1 MGIELVT
8 AYTGT
13 NHVSS
18 SQDGALYAGIVGL
31 DNYVFTTGQQLQAT
45 MEDANTLV
53 VASGNGLINGRH
65 FEVTGT
71 VSFTIPTG
79 SQDMMVSN
87 LAVIRYTKGSDSVES
102 VTPLVLTGE
111 PVAENPQDPEYNEG
125 SILDGVSTVDFPIYR
140 VVTTGISAG
149 DPVQLFEVVRPLASY
164 QDVRLVGHGTATFSG
179 GCSGAVEV
187 WAYDIGD
194 GTLMVQ
200 AMCNANH
207 GAYISFRAAGT
218 YNAVALTLP
227 EGYYVPGIYFDTPLF
242 AQNNDLSAMVQISAT
257 GELRVFVSCSRAAG
271 QYGMSSR
278 CLMFRPG
285 LDLGLRT

>member
-1 MGIELVT
+1 MGVELVT

-31 DNYVFTTGQQLQAT
+31 DNYVFTTGQKLQAT

-65 FEVTGT
+65 FEVTDT

-79 SQDMMVSN
+79 SQDMMTSN
-87 LAVIRYTKGSDSVES
+87 LAVIRYTKGADSVES

-111 PVAENPQDPEYNEG
+111 PVAENPQDPAYNEG

-149 DPVQLFEVVRPLASY
+149 EPEQLFDVVNPIANTRFK
-164 QDVRLVGHGTATFSG
+164 RLWSG
-179 GCSGAVEV
+179 SMRNPEHPVTIPAPG
-187 WAYDIGD
+187 IGD
-194 GTLMVQ
+194 YSLVLVRGD
-200 AMCNANH
+200 AMNVLLLRDV
-207 GAYISFRAAGT
+207 GDGWQ
-218 YNAVALTLP
+218 
-227 EGYYVPGIYFDTPLF
+227 G
-242 AQNNDLSAMVQISAT
+242 SAMRTSSGNSACSIQVTDWSQDSITIKEYVYSSHSNPKLGGTVTRNAGDWMNIT
-257 GELRVFVSCSRAAG
+257 GIWGIA
-271 QYGMSSR
+271 
-278 CLMFRPG
+278 
-285 LDLGLRT
+285 

>member
-1 MGIELVT
+1 MGVELVT

-31 DNYVFTTGQQLQAT
+31 DNYVFTTGQKLQAT

-65 FEVTGT
+65 FEVTDT

-79 SQDMMVSN
+79 SQDMMTSN
-87 LAVIRYTKGSDSVES
+87 LAVIRYTKGADSVES

-111 PVAENPQDPEYNEG
+111 PVAENPQDPTYNEG

-149 DPVQLFEVVRPLASY
+149 DPVQLFDVVNPLVKASRFKRLWSGS
-164 QDVRLVGHGTATFSG
+164 VRNPGQPMTIPAPG
-179 GCSGAVEV
+179 
-187 WAYDIGD
+187 IGD
-194 GTLMVQ
+194 YSLVLMRGNGMNVLLLRDVGSDPQGGAIRVDSGNYACSITVTNWAQDSITIADYIYSSHSNPTLGGTVTH
-200 AMCNANH
+200 NA
-207 GAYISFRAAGT
+207 GDWMTITGIWG
-218 YNAVALTLP
+218 VA
-227 EGYYVPGIYFDTPLF
+227 
-242 AQNNDLSAMVQISAT
+242 
-257 GELRVFVSCSRAAG
+257 
-271 QYGMSSR
+271 
-278 CLMFRPG
+278 
-285 LDLGLRT
+285 

>member
-1 MGIELVT
+1 MGVELVT

-65 FEVTGT
+65 FEVTDT

-79 SQDMMVSN
+79 SQDMMTSN
-87 LAVIRYTKGSDSVES
+87 LAVIRYTKGADSVES

-111 PVAENPQDPEYNEG
+111 PAAEDPQDPAYNEG
-125 SILDGVSTVDFPIYR
+125 SILEGVSTVDFPIYR

-149 DPVQLFEVVRPLASY
+149 EPVQLFDVVEPLVRASRFRELWSGSWKPSSTPATLSVPGVGDYSLIVVRADAVNSLCVRGVTSVQGGSTFLADGSNY
-164 QDVRLVGHGTATFSG
+164 TNTVSVGISDWSEDSLTFSRLQITAT
-179 GCSGAVEV
+179 
-187 WAYDIGD
+187 
-194 GTLMVQ
+194 T
-200 AMCNANH
+200 N
-207 GAYISFRAAGT
+207 
-218 YNAVALTLP
+218 
-227 EGYYVPGIYFDTPLF
+227 
-242 AQNNDLSAMVQISAT
+242 
-257 GELRVFVSCSRAAG
+257 
-271 QYGMSSR
+271 
-278 CLMFRPG
+278 PG
-285 LDLGLRT
+285 LGQNITRAGGSIGTVSNIWGIV

>member
-1 MGIELVT
+1 MGVELVT

-65 FEVTGT
+65 FEITDT

-79 SQDMMVSN
+79 SQDMMTSN
-87 LAVIRYTKGSDSVES
+87 LAVIRYTKGADSVES

-111 PVAENPQDPEYNEG
+111 PVAKDPQDPAYNKG

-149 DPVQLFEVVRPLASY
+149 EPEPLFEVVGSLSSPRGVMECLAGESQTVDKDPNLQGNGVY
-164 QDVRLVGHGTATFSG
+164 VMR
-179 GCSGAVEV
+179 SGAMVTLIVRGGSV
-187 WAYDIGD
+187 WGPY
-194 GTLMVQ
+194 VQ
-200 AMCNANH
+200 SN
-207 GAYISFRAAGT
+207 GKTTIF
-218 YNAVALTLP
+218 TLP
-227 EGYYVPGIYFDTPLF
+227 NEYRPAKTFGSTWISPGAAIYGTVTVYHDGK
-242 AQNNDLSAMVQISAT
+242 I
-257 GELRVFVSCSRAAG
+257 EL
-271 QYGMSSR
+271 QMSS
-278 CLMFRPG
+278 G
-285 LDLGLRT
+285 SRTNYYQFAATYVASDSVA

>member
-1 MGIELVT
+1 MGVELVT

-31 DNYVFTTGQQLQAT
+31 DNYVFTTGQKLQAT

-65 FEVTGT
+65 FEVTDT

-79 SQDMMVSN
+79 SQDMMTSN
-87 LAVIRYTKGSDSVES
+87 LAVIRYTKGADSVES

-111 PVAENPQDPEYNEG
+111 PVAENPQDPAYNEG

-149 DPVQLFEVVRPLASY
+149 EPEQLFDVVNPLARASRFKKLWSGS
-164 QDVRLVGHGTATFSG
+164 VRNPDHPITLQAPG
-179 GCSGAVEV
+179 
-187 WAYDIGD
+187 IGD
-194 GTLMVQ
+194 YSLVIVRGNGMNVLILRDVGSDPQGGAIRTGSGNYACSITVTDWSQDSITITEYIYSSHSNPKLGGTVTR
-200 AMCNANH
+200 NA
-207 GAYISFRAAGT
+207 GDWMTIT
-218 YNAVALTLP
+218 
-227 EGYYVPGIYFDTPLF
+227 GIWGI
-242 AQNNDLSAMVQISAT
+242 A
-257 GELRVFVSCSRAAG
+257 
-271 QYGMSSR
+271 
-278 CLMFRPG
+278 
-285 LDLGLRT
+285 

>member
-1 MGIELVT
+1 MGVELVT

-65 FEVTGT
+65 FEVTDT

-79 SQDMMVSN
+79 SQDMMTSN
-87 LAVIRYTKGSDSVES
+87 LAVIRYTKGADSVES

-111 PVAENPQDPEYNEG
+111 PVAENPQDPSYNKG

-140 VVTTGISAG
+140 IVTTGISAA
-149 DPVQLFEVVRPLASY
+149 DPVQLFDVVDPLAKASA
-164 QDVRLVGHGTATFSG
+164 QL
-179 GCSGAVEV
+179 SGAPLVRGGTKTLSSWTASSTAGRYYSIVLTASEV
-187 WAYDIGD
+187 QSLIGRPYDPERDAFVAMSAQSNRSASIEVATVNEYGNLYAYASGNP
-194 GTLMVQ
+194 TSMQVSWVLV
-200 AMCNANH
+200 
-207 GAYISFRAAGT
+207 AG
-218 YNAVALTLP
+218 
-227 EGYYVPGIYFDTPLF
+227 
-242 AQNNDLSAMVQISAT
+242 
-257 GELRVFVSCSRAAG
+257 
-271 QYGMSSR
+271 
-278 CLMFRPG
+278 
-285 LDLGLRT
+285 

>member
-65 FEVTGT
+65 FEVTNT
-71 VSFTIPTG
+71 VSFIIPTG
-79 SQDMMVSN
+79 SQDMMTSN
-87 LAVIRYTKGSDSVES
+87 LAVIRYTKGADSVES

-111 PVAENPQDPEYNEG
+111 PAAEDPQDPAYNEG

-149 DPVQLFEVVRPLASY
+149 DPEPLFEVVGTIAKTRFRRLWSGS
-164 QDVRLVGHGTATFSG
+164 VRNPNQATTFPAPG
-179 GCSGAVEV
+179 
-187 WAYDIGD
+187 IGD
-194 GTLMVQ
+194 YSLVLVRGNGMNVLLLRDVGSDPQGGAIRGTSSN
-200 AMCNANH
+200 NACSITVTEW
-207 GAYISFRAAGT
+207 AQDSITLTEYIYSGHS
-218 YNAVALTLP
+218 NPTL
-227 EGYYVPGIYFDTPLF
+227 GSTVIRNSGDWMTITGIWGI
-242 AQNNDLSAMVQISAT
+242 A
-257 GELRVFVSCSRAAG
+257 
-271 QYGMSSR
+271 
-278 CLMFRPG
+278 
-285 LDLGLRT
+285 

>member
-1 MGIELVT
+1 MGVELVT

-31 DNYVFTTGQQLQAT
+31 DNYVFTTGQKLQAT

-65 FEVTGT
+65 FEVTDT

-79 SQDMMVSN
+79 SQDMMTSN
-87 LAVIRYTKGSDSVES
+87 LAVIRYTKGADSVES

-111 PVAENPQDPEYNEG
+111 PVAKDPQDPAYNEG

-149 DPVQLFEVVRPLASY
+149 EPEQLFDVVGPLSDVPRTEWRFATDGPVVSSWTVISGNVKQGTAITGARMAEIIGRPLDAGDLVNVRNGDIRAAPNS
-164 QDVRLVGHGTATFSG
+164 DVVAWRSTSDGGLSVTATNVG
-179 GCSGAVEV
+179 GAVRFRV
-187 WAYDIGD
+187 DI
-194 GTLMVQ
+194 LY
-200 AMCNANH
+200 H
-207 GAYISFRAAGT
+207 
-218 YNAVALTLP
+218 
-227 EGYYVPGIYFDTPLF
+227 VP
-242 AQNNDLSAMVQISAT
+242 
-257 GELRVFVSCSRAAG
+257 
-271 QYGMSSR
+271 
-278 CLMFRPG
+278 
-285 LDLGLRT
+285 

>member
-65 FEVTGT
+65 FEVTDT

-79 SQDMMVSN
+79 SQDMMTSN
-87 LAVIRYTKGSDSVES
+87 LAVIRYTKGADSVES

-111 PVAENPQDPEYNEG
+111 PVAEDPQDPAYNEG

-149 DPVQLFEVVRPLASY
+149 EPERLFDVVEPLVRASRFRQLW
-164 QDVRLVGHGTATFSG
+164 SG
-179 GCSGAVEV
+179 SMRNPNPPMTIPAPG
-187 WAYDIGD
+187 IGD
-194 GTLMVQ
+194 YSLVLMRGNGMNVLLLRDVGDDPQGGAIRTDSGNYACSITVTEWAQDSITVADCIYSSHSNPSLGQNVTL
-200 AMCNANH
+200 NA
-207 GAYISFRAAGT
+207 GDWMTIT
-218 YNAVALTLP
+218 
-227 EGYYVPGIYFDTPLF
+227 GIWGI
-242 AQNNDLSAMVQISAT
+242 A
-257 GELRVFVSCSRAAG
+257 
-271 QYGMSSR
+271 
-278 CLMFRPG
+278 
-285 LDLGLRT
+285 